1 MRPSPIECAKGAL
14 LACALGL
21 AGAVWL
27 VEWWSR

>member
-1 MRPSPIECAKGAL
+1 MRPSPIERAKGAV

-27 VEWWSR
+27 VEW

>member
-1 MRPSPIECAKGAL
+1 MRPSPLERAKGAL

-21 AGAVWL
+21 SGAVWL